1 MVGLPHARGGV
12 SISSEDI
19 VIIKKSSPRPWGC
32 FQKSWLSSWVK
43 PVFPTPVG
51 VFLFW
56 ELVMSQYTGL
66 PHARGGVSSD
76 LLRPSRPDIAK
87 EVLARLENGVLKA
100 DEVLPNPN
108 SPANKDRAY
117 LVLKDIGHEN
127 DKNKRGA
134 TVVEVSANGKGIDVV
149 SSMTGDDRSLKK
161 ARNLKKII
169 ETARSEG
176 QQLDSKPSNSPHL
189 ALPGQDQA
197 HAAADFPKLNQVL
210 DESINQ
216 TPVNAIKN
224 ESPEITAARE
234 SIPDIPADKLFEIE
248 HDDGSTDTGTAAEL
262 MARADEEAA
271 FADQADTATSS
282 AITCFLKFGDL

>member
-1 MVGLPHARGGV
+1 M
-12 SISSEDI
+12 
-19 VIIKKSSPRPWGC
+19 
-32 FQKSWLSSWVK
+32 
-43 PVFPTPVG
+43 
-51 VFLFW
+51 
-56 ELVMSQYTGL
+56 
-66 PHARGGVSSD
+66 
-76 LLRPSRPDIAK
+76 
-87 EVLARLENGVLKA
+87 LKA

-117 LVLKDIGHEN
+117 LVLKDIDHEN

-176 QQLDSKPSNSPHL
+176 QQLDSKPSNSLHL

-197 HAAADFPKLNQVL
+197 HAAADFPTL
-210 DESINQ
+210 DRTNESISQ
-216 TPVNAIKN
+216 ARANAIKN
-224 ESPEITAARE
+224 DSPEITAARE

-262 MARADEEAA
+262 MARAD
-271 FADQADTATSS
+271 
-282 AITCFLKFGDL
+282 

>member
-1 MVGLPHARGGV
+1 M
-12 SISSEDI
+12 
-19 VIIKKSSPRPWGC
+19 
-32 FQKSWLSSWVK
+32 
-43 PVFPTPVG
+43 G
-51 VFLFW
+51 VFLAGNFV
-56 ELVMSQYTGL
+56 LDISRCL

-197 HAAADFPKLNQVL
+197 HAAADFPTL
-210 DESINQ
+210 DRTNESISQ
-216 TPVNAIKN
+216 ARANATKIDT
-224 ESPEITAARE
+224 PEITAARE